1 MIFFTLVR
9 EIFYDNG
16 KLLPNFPFQLY
27 PLSSF
32 TIIFLV
38 IHCMALPFINGFARV
53 VSTKEKAIGAAVGAV
68 GGLVSGMKQS

>member
-1 MIFFTLVR
+1 MIFFMLIR

-38 IHCMALPFINGFARV
+38 IHCMALRSLTLCQSCFHQRESN
-53 VSTKEKAIGAAVGAV
+53 SAAVGAV